1 MAAPMVA
8 GVAAMLKSYFPT
20 LSMLDIKFAILSS
33 VTKYNVDGFETKSQ
47 TGGVVNV
54 YNAVKDCQKREN
66 ALKTGKY

>member
-33 VTKYNVDGFETKSQ
+33 ATKYNVDEFETKSQ

-66 ALKTGKY
+66 SLKTGKY